1 MCICA
6 FVAKNN
12 MGNLNQLIILLTG
25 GSGFLGKAIVNE
37 LIATDSLINL
47 KELRIFDN
55 NPYNGPQ
62 DPRISFI
69 KGDTRNYK
77 EVKEACKG
85 VDVVIHAAAVVDWG
99 TRPKSVVF
107 SVNIGGTENIIKAC
121 LENNVKNLVHT
132 SSLDA
137 VFSGKPLVNI
147 DESQPYP
154 DKQMTSYCES
164 KKLSEKL
171 VLEANGED
179 LRTCV
184 LRPSDIYGEAD
195 PYHIDS
201 LIAQAKT
208 GFYVRLGNGKSKCQ
222 HIYVGNMA
230 HALIMAA
237 KALLNG
243 NEAIY
248 GNVYFI
254 TDGPASNFF
263 KFFDKILIGS
273 GYKLFPKNLWL
284 PKWFAYPIACMSEG
298 IAVLARPVKKY
309 TPKFSRFAVTYTCS
323 DFIFNSEK
331 AKKDFGFVPKYN
343 KDECFDR
350 TVKFYQKNEA

>member
-1 MCICA
+1 
-6 FVAKNN
+6 
-12 MGNLNQLIILLTG
+12 
-25 GSGFLGKAIVNE
+25 
-37 LIATDSLINL
+37 LIATDSLINH
-47 KELRIFDN
+47 KELRIFDVQS
-55 NPYNGPQ
+55 YSGLT
-62 DPRISFI
+62 DPRIKFI
-69 KGDTRNYK
+69 QGDTRNYM

-85 VDVVIHAAAVVDWG
+85 VDVVIHAAAIVDWG
-99 TRPKSVVF
+99 TKPRSEVL
-107 SVNIGGTENIIKAC
+107 SVNVGGTENIIKAC
-121 LENNVKNLVHT
+121 LENKVKKLVHT

-147 DESQPYP
+147 DESYPYP
-154 DKQMTSYCES
+154 TQQMTSYCES
-164 KKLSEKL
+164 KQLSEKL
-171 VLEANGED
+171 VIEANGND
-179 LRTCV
+179 LQMCV

-230 HALIMAA
+230 HALVLAA
-237 KALLNG
+237 KTLLNG
-243 NEAIY
+243 NETIY

-263 KFFDKILIGS
+263 KFFDKILIGA

-284 PKWFAYPIACMSEG
+284 PKWFAYPIACMSEAV
-298 IAVLARPVKKY
+298 AVLARPIKKY

-331 AKKDFGFVPKYN
+331 AKKDFGFVPKYS
-343 KDECFDR
+343 EEERFRR
-350 TVKFYQKNEA
+350 TVEFYRNE